1 MVDKVVP
8 IHKIPFNNDP
18 LTLILKD
25 TFAGPLNR
33 MEEPQSVIRMFVNI
47 SPTKFD
53 SAVTNRSLKF
63 AQLTGRLKT
72 KKFGK
77 DVFQSL

>member
-1 MVDKVVP
+1 
-8 IHKIPFNNDP
+8 
-18 LTLILKD
+18 
-25 TFAGPLNR
+25 
-33 MEEPQSVIRMFVNI
+33 MFVNI

-53 SAVTNRSLKF
+53 TPVTNRSLKF

-72 KKFGK
+72 KKFAK

>member
-1 MVDKVVP
+1 MVDKDVP

-25 TFAGPLNR
+25 TFAGALNYDGI
-33 MEEPQSVIRMFVNI
+33 PQSIIRMFVNI

-53 SAVTNRSLKF
+53 TPVTNRSLKF

-72 KKFGK
+72 KKFAK

>member
-1 MVDKVVP
+1 MVAKDVP

-25 TFAGPLNR
+25 TFAGPLLHGD
-33 MEEPQSVIRMFVNI
+33 PQSEIRMFVNI

-53 SAVTNRSLKF
+53 AAVTNRSFKF
-63 AQLTGRLKT
+63 AQ
-72 KKFGK
+72 
-77 DVFQSL
+77 